1 MLMGEELLSNGV
13 VNDVAV
19 VPILFGRVLFE
30 ISRLGL
36 THFFHFLVERF
47 LKLKKKFQN
56 FFFRM
61 FIMFLKLPKRLK
73 KVGYI
78 ESKANMT
85 NRNQT
90 KGQLSTNRVTIWPF
104 LIF

>member
-13 VNDVAV
+13 NDVVV

-47 LKLKKKFQN
+47 LKLKKKN
-56 FFFRM
+56 LELFFWM

-78 ESKANMT
+78 ESKAHMT